1 MIVGFFWPIAIIN
14 QGENY
19 FELYYK
25 MNIIK
30 TYRYIM
36 GENPDHNLNIRT
48 KDKNAFI
55 FRYCIEKKNRKPK
68 QQIHS
73 IIIVILF

>member
-1 MIVGFFWPIAIIN
+1 
-14 QGENY
+14 
-19 FELYYK
+19 
-25 MNIIK
+25 
-30 TYRYIM
+30 M

-55 FRYCIEKKNRKPK
+55 FRYCIEKKKPRKTK

-73 IIIVILF
+73 IIIVILFLK

>member
-1 MIVGFFWPIAIIN
+1 
-14 QGENY
+14 
-19 FELYYK
+19 
-25 MNIIK
+25 
-30 TYRYIM
+30 M

-73 IIIVILF
+73 IIIVILFLK